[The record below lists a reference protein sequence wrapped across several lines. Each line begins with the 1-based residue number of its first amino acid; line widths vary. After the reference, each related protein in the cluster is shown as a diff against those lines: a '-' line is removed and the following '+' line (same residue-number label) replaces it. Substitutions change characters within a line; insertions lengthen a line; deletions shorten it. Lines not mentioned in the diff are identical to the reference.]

1 MTRRPAA
8 AKNQF
13 LTTTSST
20 GPHATRML
28 LPFAIAALGIG
39 IPLMTLS
46 VLVQPDAPFLLA
58 TILFALALPALV
70 LTHRETGLAGVRAL
84 LRDCVRPPRPWW
96 WLPLA
101 GFGLP
106 IVSWTIGSALGGAQP
121 LTWSMAAFYVGDLII
136 GALII
141 NIWEEMAWT
150 GFFQRRAASRWGVVG
165 GSLATSV
172 FFTAIHI
179 PLTFNDAHTAS
190 QVATNLVFLAGLAT
204 GLRLLITRIDGWS
217 GRSLLTIGIL
227 HSSFNATE
235 TVLHPAYDW
244 VRIAVTIALGTGAV
258 AFGKAAP
265 AHLPRELSQEVK

>member
-1 MTRRPAA
+1 MT
-8 AKNQF
+8 N
-13 LTTTSST
+13 TSST
-20 GPHATRML
+20 GPRETRML
-28 LPFAIAALGIG
+28 LPFVIAALGIG

-46 VLVQPDAPFLLA
+46 VFVEPDAPFLLA

-70 LTHRETGLAGVRAL
+70 LTHRETGGAGVRAL

-101 GFGLP
+101 AFGLP
-106 IVSWTIGSALGGAQP
+106 VISWTIGSTLGGAQP
-121 LTWSMAAFYVGDLII
+121 LTWSMLAFYVGDLII

-165 GSLATSV
+165 GSLVTSV

-179 PLTFNDAHTAS
+179 PLTFNDVHTVS
-190 QVATNLVFLAGLAT
+190 QVATNLLFLAGLAT
-204 GLRLLITRIDGWS
+204 GLRLLIARIDVWS

-235 TVLHPAYDW
+235 TVLDPAYDW
-244 VRIAVTIALGTGAV
+244 VRIAVTIALGIGAV
-258 AFGKAAP
+258 AFGQAA
-265 AHLPRELSQEVK
+265 REHPSREHAPGVK